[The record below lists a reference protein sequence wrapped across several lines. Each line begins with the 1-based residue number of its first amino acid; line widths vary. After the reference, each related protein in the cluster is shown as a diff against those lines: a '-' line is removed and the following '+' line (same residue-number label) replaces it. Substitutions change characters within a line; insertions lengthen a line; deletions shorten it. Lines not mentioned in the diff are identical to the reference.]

1 MLHLE
6 QNGTSVSEAVRRVVE
21 ANPSLQECLTSG
33 IVNYSELA
41 RKLQPILTSILGR
54 AVSIDAIKMALIR
67 YADKMGRN
75 KLVEFG
81 TRVLEVLARSELEIR
96 TGITVAT
103 FSISVLPQIIEMA
116 RQLVG
121 KARFFAIMQALTTIT
136 IIMDNESFE
145 YIKKLVDERHIVHVM
160 RDQVAVIIVSPIEII
175 ETPGVLAYITSI
187 LARNNVNIV
196 QVASCHTDTVLIISK
211 NDLVR
216 TFQLLN
222 EVIELARQYLRA
234 LQLSVQSKQ

>member
-1 MLHLE
+1 
-6 QNGTSVSEAVRRVVE
+6 
-21 ANPSLQECLTSG
+21 
-33 IVNYSELA
+33 
-41 RKLQPILTSILGR
+41 
-54 AVSIDAIKMALIR
+54 
-67 YADKMGRN
+67 
-75 KLVEFG
+75 
-81 TRVLEVLARSELEIR
+81 
-96 TGITVAT
+96 
-103 FSISVLPQIIEMA
+103 
-116 RQLVG
+116 
-121 KARFFAIMQALTTIT
+121 MQALTTIT

-234 LQLSVQSKQ
+234 LQLSVQRKQ

>member
-1 MLHLE
+1 ME

-234 LQLSVQSKQ
+234 LQLSVQRKQ

>member
-1 MLHLE
+1 MLQLE
-6 QNGTSVSEAVRRVVE
+6 QNSTSVSEAVRRVVE
-21 ANPSLQECLTSG
+21 ANPSLQECLMSG

-41 RKLQPILTSILGR
+41 RKLQPLLTSILGR

-67 YADKMGRN
+67 YADKMGKN
-75 KLVEFG
+75 KLTEFG

-103 FSISVLPQIIEMA
+103 FSISVLPQIMEVA

-145 YIKKLVDERHIVHVM
+145 YIKKLIDERYIVHVM

-196 QVASCHTDTVLIISK
+196 QVESCHTDTVLIISK

-216 TFQLLN
+216 AFQLLN

-234 LQLSVQSKQ
+234 LQSSAQHK